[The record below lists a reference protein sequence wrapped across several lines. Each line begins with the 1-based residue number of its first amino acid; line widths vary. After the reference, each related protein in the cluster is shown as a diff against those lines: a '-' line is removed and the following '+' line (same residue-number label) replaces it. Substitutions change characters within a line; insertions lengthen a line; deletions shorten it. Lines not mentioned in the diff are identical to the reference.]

1 MSRVF
6 IQVKCKYP
14 HGEALANYIQ
24 NLAKAIS
31 YAGYEVIVATDINEE
46 FDLATIARMNRPITV
61 VPIVPSKD
69 EAQCQKQK
77 ATGFCEERIGL
88 LKEYG
93 ITEKDRVLVFWL
105 KSEYFLN
112 ELFRFGKQIGF
123 KIICGMLELFGPEDY
138 PTLDKFKE
146 TEHIEGNVY
155 LKADAILSI
164 SEYIDDY
171 YRDRGMAAWRFPPM
185 IDSAEHFT
193 EPKTTDKYK
202 FIIPSTKDSLQS
214 MLKAFAGLKESELD
228 RLELHLCGI
237 DRDALDRF
245 LTASEYARLERA
257 VFLHDWMRYD
267 ALLSLYR
274 QMNFMVIA
282 RKKCRRTLA
291 NFPSKVPEG
300 MIYGVV
306 PVVSDVGDYTK
317 YYLEDEYDSLFID
330 GDSVEEIRKVLHRA
344 VSLETEEYHRYSG
357 NARKTAEKRFDYHV
371 WVPQMKKMLEEI

>member
-24 NLAKAIS
+24 NLAKAVLC
-31 YAGYEVIVATDINEE
+31 AGYEVIIATDINEE
-46 FDLATIARMNRPITV
+46 YDLSTIARMNIPITV
-61 VPIVPSKD
+61 VPIVPDKD
-69 EAQCQKQK
+69 EAQCRKQK

-123 KIICGMLELFGPEDY
+123 KTVCGMLELFGPEDY
-138 PTLDKFKE
+138 PTLEKYE
-146 TEHIEGNVY
+146 EAEHIEGNVY

-164 SEYIDDY
+164 SEYIENY

-185 IDSAEHFT
+185 IDSREHLA
-193 EPKTTDKYK
+193 EPKTADKYK
-202 FIIPSTKDSLQS
+202 FIIPSAKDSLQL
-214 MLKAFAGLKESELD
+214 MLKAFAGLKEAEID

-237 DRDALDRF
+237 GRDALERL
-245 LTASEYARLERA
+245 LTAEEYKRLERA
-257 VFLHDWMRYD
+257 VFVHDWMRYD

-274 QMNFMVIA
+274 QMHFMVVA
-282 RKKCRRTLA
+282 RRKCQRTLA

-317 YYLEDEYDSLFID
+317 YYLKDRYDSLFID
-330 GDSVEEIRKVLHRA
+330 GDSAEEIRKALRRA
-344 VSLETEEYHRYSG
+344 VSLETEEYHRYSE
-357 NARKTAEKRFDYHV
+357 NARKTAEERFDYQV
-371 WVPQMKKMLEEI
+371 WVPQIKKMLKEI